1 MNVALCLEYPI
12 GQFGGT
18 EVLVRELILGLS
30 DRHEVTL
37 VSPDDPETISQGSL
51 GTSLKRHI
59 TWNPEEISVAK
70 SQELARKLGD
80 AQVQLAH
87 FHFGGNYGWG
97 NRYFAKCPIL
107 AVDRAG
113 IPCVSTNHGAFSI
126 LDGYCGP
133 QRKVLRW
140 FLLPPAW
147 VNKQHVL
154 AHVRVEVAVSQND
167 FHSLRCWYPLMRRKF
182 GQIYHSRI
190 HGAPPRTTGRR
201 EETIIC
207 VGTIGVRK
215 GQTYLLEAFAR
226 VAKEF
231 PAWTLVLVGRHSEPP
246 VLEQIRAA
254 IARDGMASRVMLM
267 NECTNAEVAGW
278 LQRAAIFAMP
288 SLAEGLGLSLQE
300 AMFNGCACIAS
311 AVGGMRDLI
320 QHGANGLLAGARNVA
335 DLAGGLRKLMAD
347 EPLRLRLGERAAASI
362 VERGMLAETMVKN
375 YERLYEGV
383 LSGAKTGALPRANG
397 AI

>member
-1 MNVALCLEYPI
+1 MNVALCLEFPI
-12 GQFGGT
+12 DQFGGT

-37 VSPDDPETISQGSL
+37 VSPDDPQTVSQSSI
-51 GTSLKRHI
+51 GTRLKRHI
-59 TWNPEEISVAK
+59 TWKPEEISAAK

-97 NRYFAKCPIL
+97 NRYFAKSPVL

-133 QRKVLRW
+133 QKKVLRW
-140 FLLPPAW
+140 VLLPSAW
-147 VNKQHVL
+147 INKQHVL

-167 FHSLRCWYPLMRRKF
+167 FRSLRCWYPLMRRKF

-207 VGTIGVRK
+207 VGTIGLRK
-215 GQTYLLEAFAR
+215 GQTYLVEAFAR

-231 PAWTLVLVGRHSEPP
+231 PAWNLVLVGRPSEMSM
-246 VLEQIRAA
+246 LEQIRAA
-254 IARDGMASRVMLM
+254 MARDGTTDRVRLV
-267 NECTNAEVAGW
+267 NECTNEEVANW
-278 LQRAAIFAMP
+278 LRRAAIFAMP

-300 AMFNGCACIAS
+300 AMFSGCACIAS
-311 AVGGMRDLI
+311 DAGGMRDLI
-320 QHGANGLLAGARNVA
+320 QHGVNGILAGAGNVA

-383 LSGAKTGALPRANG
+383 LSGAKTGALPQANG